1 MQTRLL
7 VVAALHPKFLF
18 VVEGSSNY
26 IVVSSFFYFHPE
38 DWGNDPIWRFAYFS
52 MWLVQP
58 PTGNLVDIEKKPDD
72 FEVQSSSFPSGKCQL
87 LPPPDGGRDG
97 SWDEGSWRWNLTKN
111 WNDLGVC
118 FQKLGYSKMD
128 GLQWKTLLKWNI
140 FAPESQGLEDEF
152 PFGKGSW

>member
-58 PTGNLVDIEKKPDD
+58 PTGNLVDIEKNPTTSR
-72 FEVQSSSFPSGKCQL
+72 FNLQASHLANVSSFHLRMEAGMEVGMRVH
-87 LPPPDGGRDG
+87 GG
-97 SWDEGSWRWNLTKN
+97 ET
-111 WNDLGVC
+111 
-118 FQKLGYSKMD
+118 
-128 GLQWKTLLKWNI
+128 
-140 FAPESQGLEDEF
+140 
-152 PFGKGSW
+152 